1 MKSISLRDVIASLI
15 SSVIVI
21 CVFLFILLTIM
32 FIAVYIVIAA
42 ILTILGIIAYPFIGE
57 FPNFDILG
65 VSSVWE
71 LYSVSFKSVL
81 SLFTDWTFYVLI
93 AIVSILDLLIRK
105 VRVRIVTSSMYG
117 NGIILYFITSV
128 ILSFVFMF
136 LPDFQFNGDTFKFA
150 LFITFTFFLA
160 HFHLTLLL
168 HYILKKSPAFL
179 KTLKL
184 KMKKYSV
191 EDNDSEL

>member
-1 MKSISLRDVIASLI
+1 
-15 SSVIVI
+15 
-21 CVFLFILLTIM
+21 
-32 FIAVYIVIAA
+32 
-42 ILTILGIIAYPFIGE
+42 
-57 FPNFDILG
+57 FDILG

>member
-1 MKSISLRDVIASLI
+1 VKSISLRDVIASLI